1 MTIPSQFR
9 DIGMAFMAAVSLTA
23 AAPLTTESATY
34 TTYDM
39 PLDWTPP
46 GFTTSI
52 SMGLPAQDLS
62 AFVDW
67 TWIGHF
73 VVTTTCYG
81 DPTGNGDKCLN
92 PLQERFYPSASHTFE
107 PLPSERSL
115 HWNPNHFFGTL
126 PIDADI
132 AREVVT
138 VGPVEFTATIQASD
152 VQFDARQIMFPFAA
166 VLGFSPVFSDDMK
179 NASIQSPFYQAY
191 EAGAWNNTQTG
202 FLYCYGTNKSPCDG
216 HDGIQT
222 LGGYRDDLVH
232 GEIEWHNIIKFPLV
246 NDIDF
251 IYQPPVYNYWTV
263 ELSGFAIGDEELA
276 VNKSAG
282 AVFDHASYGRGAP
295 VSQQGYQKLI
305 DMVNAVPTYLSP
317 LEQPNNAQQIF
328 YKFPNSAIDKL
339 KPLKYRFG
347 TSSREWKIHPYNYVV
362 PHPVDPGYSILNVR
376 ALGWDDFVIGN
387 FGETFLIDKYIIL
400 DFGDPG
406 SSYIRVGLADA
417 NYTPFPSPLA
427 LAGYGSGTAQQ
438 RLGSFGAADGYDPRG
453 HSQMLLA
460 PKGKMAGF

>member
-1 MTIPSQFR
+1 MTIPYLFW
-9 DIGMAFMAAVSLTA
+9 DIGLAFMAAVCLTA
-23 AAPLTTESATY
+23 AAPLTTESAIH

-39 PLDWTPP
+39 PVDWTQA

-52 SMGLPAQDLS
+52 SMGSPAQDLR

-73 VVTTTCYG
+73 VLTTTCYG
-81 DPTGNGDKCLN
+81 DSTGDGDKCLN
-92 PLQERFYPSASHTFE
+92 RCQERFYQSDSHSFQ

-115 HWNPNHFFGTL
+115 HWNPNHFFFTN

-132 AREVVT
+132 AREVVR
-138 VGPVEFTATIQASD
+138 VGPVEVKATVQASNA
-152 VQFDARQIMFPFAA
+152 QFDARQIRFPFSA
-166 VLGFSPVFSDDMK
+166 VLGFCPVFSDDIK

-202 FLYCYGTNKSPCDG
+202 FLYCYGTNTSPCNG

-222 LGGYRDDLVH
+222 LGGYRQDLVH
-232 GEIEWHNIIKFPLV
+232 GEIEWHDVIKFPLV

-251 IYQPPVYNYWTV
+251 IYKPPIYNYWTL

-295 VSQQGYQKLI
+295 VSQEGYKKLI
-305 DMVNAVPTYLSP
+305 ETVNATKTCLKPSD
-317 LEQPNNAQQIF
+317 QPNNAQQDF
-328 YKFPNSAIDKL
+328 YKFPNKALDGL

-347 TSSREWKIHPYNYVV
+347 ASNREWKIHPYDYVV
-362 PHPVDPGYSILNVR
+362 PHPVEEEYSILNVR
-376 ALGWDDFVIGN
+376 AFGWDDFVIGN

-400 DFGDPG
+400 DFGNPG
-406 SSYIRVGLADA
+406 SPSIRVGLADA
-417 NYTPFPSPLA
+417 NYDPYPWPVDRK
-427 LAGYGSGTAQQ
+427 GYGSGTGQQ
-438 RLGSFGAADGYDPRG
+438 RLGSFGAADAYNPRG
-453 HSQMLLA
+453 HSQMPLGA
-460 PKGKMAGF
+460 QG